1 VWQIA
6 LAARV
11 SKYGISL
18 HAALWELPIAA
29 LNQIIIYD
37 ELSAGR
43 KPRWATSAERATE
56 DIEAMMAD
64 AMTSRTEHGQVDV

>member
-18 HAALWELPIAA
+18 YDAMWTLPMAA
-29 LNQIIIYD
+29 LNQFIIYD
-37 ELSAGR
+37 ELANGR
-43 KPRWATSAERATE
+43 TPRWATDGAQGAR
-56 DIEAMMAD
+56 DLDAMLAD
-64 AMTSRTEHGQVDV
+64 AMTAAG

>member
-18 HAALWELPIAA
+18 HDAMWTLPMAA
-29 LNQIIIYD
+29 LNQLVIYD
-37 ELSAGR
+37 ELANGR
-43 KPRWATSAERATE
+43 TPRWATDGEQGAR
-56 DIEAMMAD
+56 DLD
-64 AMTSRTEHGQVDV
+64 AMLTDALTASG